1 MLQKWNEKYEWPKL
15 RTAVASEFFK
25 TVESQYADRIET
37 VRGAWP
43 DWWTDGFA
51 SGAREAAISRV
62 THSDIIANQ
71 AGLSF
76 AKILGAQLPTD
87 INDRIY
93 DINKALLFYDEH
105 TFGHSESV
113 RNAYG
118 LENLG
123 NKRSLKTNRMRGK
136 PIAIPVCWERP
147 LWVYYNRSCPKATFR
162 LSLYSIRSTGVIA
175 VSLKLMSIIRFFRKT
190 RLSRS
195 WMRLAT

>member
-37 VRGAWP
+37 IRGAWP

-76 AKILGAQLPTD
+76 AKMLGAQLPKD
-87 INDRIY
+87 INDRIQ

-113 RNAYG
+113 RNG
-118 LENLG
+118 LWTGNLG
-123 NKRSLKTNRMRGK
+123 TTLLETIVCVGSLSPFRFAGRG
-136 PIAIPVCWERP
+136 
-147 LWVYYNRSCPKATFR
+147 YYGYIT
-162 LSLYSIRSTGVIA
+162 
-175 VSLKLMSIIRFFRKT
+175 IIR
-190 RLSRS
+190 
-195 WMRLAT
+195 A